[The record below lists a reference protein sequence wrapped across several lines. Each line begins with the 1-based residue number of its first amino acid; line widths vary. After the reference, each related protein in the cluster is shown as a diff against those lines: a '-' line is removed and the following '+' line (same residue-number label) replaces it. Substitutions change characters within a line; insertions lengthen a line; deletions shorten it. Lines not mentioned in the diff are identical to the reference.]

1 VVCRGVEYHAQSI
14 VPLIEFPPAAVTD
27 VSQSPY
33 LQRLIRS
40 DRVVARLCHGPI
52 PTAGIDIA
60 WTYSGFPLGRR
71 QYGRRFAVASSDLRH
86 FSSETDWRPEM
97 VTGAH
102 SAIHPID
109 TD

>member
-60 WTYSGFPLGRR
+60 WTYSGFHWADASTVEDSPWRARTYGISAAKPIGGRR
-71 QYGRRFAVASSDLRH
+71 
-86 FSSETDWRPEM
+86 W
-97 VTGAH
+97 
-102 SAIHPID
+102 
-109 TD
+109 